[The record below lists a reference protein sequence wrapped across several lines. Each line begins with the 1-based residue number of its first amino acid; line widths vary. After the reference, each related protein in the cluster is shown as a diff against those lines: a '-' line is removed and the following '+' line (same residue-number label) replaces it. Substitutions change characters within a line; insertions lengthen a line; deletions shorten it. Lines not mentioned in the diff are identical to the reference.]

1 MSCTDCDCIGIGD
14 VVEHKMN
21 ANVFGIV
28 IGFMGSI
35 ILIRVSPSL
44 EVLQF
49 HEWELDL
56 VDDDD
61 LPTPPVAAKQPVDDN
76 VIQVDFTKRRTM
88 TRKTKT
94 EGAA

>member
-1 MSCTDCDCIGIGD
+1 MSCPECNSIELGD
-14 VVEHKMN
+14 VVEHRMN
-21 ANVFGIV
+21 TNVFGIV

-56 VDDDD
+56 VEDDE
-61 LPTPPVAAKQPVDDN
+61 LPPPPVATKQPVDDN
-76 VIQVDFTKRRTM
+76 VIEVDFTKRRTM

>member
-1 MSCTDCDCIGIGD
+1 MSCPDCDCIGTGD
-14 VVEHKMN
+14 IVQHKMN

-28 IGFMGSI
+28 IGFMGTI
-35 ILIRVSPSL
+35 VIIRVAPTL

-61 LPTPPVAAKQPVDDN
+61 MPTPPVAAKQAVDDN
-76 VIQVDFTKRRTM
+76 VIPVDFTKRRPLKPNT
-88 TRKTKT
+88 TT

>member
-1 MSCTDCDCIGIGD
+1 MSCPDCNCIELGD

-28 IGFMGSI
+28 IGFMGSLV
-35 ILIRVSPSL
+35 LIRVSPSL

-49 HEWELDL
+49 HEWELDIS
-56 VDDDD
+56 DDSDD
-61 LPTPPVAAKQPVDDN
+61 GVPIEAEDTTN
-76 VIQVDFTKRRTM
+76 VVQVDFTKGRALAPDTE
-88 TRKTKT
+88 T

>member
-1 MSCTDCDCIGIGD
+1 MSCPDCDCIELGD

-21 ANVFGIV
+21 TNVFGIV
-28 IGFMGSI
+28 IGFMGTI
-35 ILIRVSPSL
+35 VLVRVAPTL

-61 LPTPPVAAKQPVDDN
+61 VPTPPVATKQAVDDN
-76 VIQVDFTKRRTM
+76 VVQVDFTKRRIFTPG
-88 TRKTKT
+88 TPT

>member
-1 MSCTDCDCIGIGD
+1 MTCPHCDCIELGD

-21 ANVFGIV
+21 TNVFGIV
-28 IGFMGSI
+28 IGFSGSL

-56 VDDDD
+56 VEDADLPPAQAEDDD
-61 LPTPPVAAKQPVDDN
+61 TN
-76 VIQVDFTKRRTM
+76 VIRGVDFTKSGRLTPD
-88 TRKTKT
+88 TTT

>member
-1 MSCTDCDCIGIGD
+1 MICPDCDCIGTGD
-14 VVEHKMN
+14 IVQHKMN
-21 ANVFGIV
+21 ANVFGVV
-28 IGFMGSI
+28 IGFMGTI
-35 ILIRVSPSL
+35 VIIRVAPTL

-61 LPTPPVAAKQPVDDN
+61 VPTPPTAAKQPVDDN
-76 VIQVDFTKRRTM
+76 VIEVDFTKRQIM

>member
-56 VDDDD
+56 VDDDGV
-61 LPTPPVAAKQPVDDN
+61 PTPPTATKQAVDDN
-76 VIQVDFTKRRTM
+76 VIPVDFTKRRPLKRNTP
-88 TRKTKT
+88 T